1 MNLNFYKHKTLIP
14 LLIFILIIVLF
25 HRTTG
30 AVKAE
35 TLLGFAEA
43 HFYTVKIKARIKYP
57 FFEDSRRSRSGAGFL
72 VDRERGWVLTNAH
85 VTTRNPDSL
94 TIKFKEKK
102 KFDATLLYV
111 DPFLDLA
118 IVKIPVDRISKSTIQ
133 AKLACDF
140 IPSVGHPVGAFGH
153 PFSLSFTGT
162 RGIVS
167 GFNLKKGRRKIQTD
181 AAINKGN
188 SGGPLIDLRN
198 GSVIGI
204 NTSGYAKDK
213 TEGIGF
219 ALPIGFACRILDLLR
234 EGSDPSP
241 AKINVE
247 FSSDPDEDT
256 GLNIVKKYNQR
267 WPLEL
272 HDRLVRMKGADEAG
286 KLETLSDFIH
296 ATRTNKKHVDFVI
309 ERNGKEKIV
318 SLQIEK
324 VSKIL
329 DRKGLFISGL
339 NIGPLKERDHT
350 IEPYGNNL
358 LVYDVKR
365 GSAAS
370 SSGFKDYDR
379 IVKVDGKSIITLEEL
394 ESYARRQKDAK
405 DTTLR
410 FLIYRQKGSYRTNS
424 QYKLIDLKVDDIK
437 IIQYKKQD
445 G

>member
-1 MNLNFYKHKTLIP
+1 MLIANYNIKRFVLHISII
-14 LLIFILIIVLF
+14 LLIFFCGSIGK
-25 HRTTG
+25 T
-30 AVKAE
+30 E
-35 TLLGFAEA
+35 TLIGFKEA
-43 HFYTVKIKARIKYP
+43 NLYTVKIKARIKYP
-57 FFEDSRRSRSGAGFL
+57 FFDDSRRSRSGAGFL
-72 VDRERGWVLTNAH
+72 VDRKRGWVLTNAH

-102 KFDATLLYV
+102 KFDGSLLYV

-118 IVKIPVDRISKSTIQ
+118 IVKIPVDRIPNRAVQ

-140 IPSVGHPVGAFGH
+140 TPSVGHPVGAFGH

-188 SGGPLIDLRN
+188 SGGPLIDLHN

-204 NTSGYAKDK
+204 NTSGYAKDE

-219 ALPIGFACRILDLLR
+219 ALPIGYVCRILELIK
-234 EGSDPSP
+234 GGFDPSP

-256 GLNIVKKYNQR
+256 GLNIVKKYNNI

-272 HDRLVRMKGADEAG
+272 YDRLVRMKGADEAG

-296 ATRTNKKHVDFVI
+296 ATRTNKNYVDFVV
-309 ERNGKEKIV
+309 ERNGKEEIV
-318 SLQIEK
+318 SLQIDK

-329 DRKGLFISGL
+329 DRKGLFISGI
-339 NIGPLKERDHT
+339 NIGPLKERDHE
-350 IEPYGNNL
+350 IAPYGNNL
-358 LVYDVKR
+358 IVYDVKR

-370 SSGFKDYDR
+370 SAGFKNFDR
-379 IVKVDGKSIITLEEL
+379 IIKVNGKSIITLKGL
-394 ESYARRQKDAK
+394 EDYTRRQKDAK
-405 DTTLR
+405 DTTLQ
-410 FLIYRQKGSYRTNS
+410 FLIYRRKGSYRTIS
-424 QYKLIDLKVDDIK
+424 QYKLIDLKVDDVK